1 MRALCFTAAGQP
13 LELQQR
19 EIPAPA
25 AGEVLIRVEACGV
38 CRTDLH
44 VQDAELP
51 DIRYP
56 IVPGHQV
63 VGRVVAR
70 GDGVR
75 LEDRSRVGAAW
86 LGWTC
91 GRCEF
96 CLSGRENLCSAA
108 RFHGYHRDGGYAD
121 YMLACADY
129 CLPIGENLD
138 AATTT
143 PLLCAGLIGYRS
155 LRMAGEAKRIG
166 LYGFG
171 SAAHIIAQVALQQG
185 RQVFAFTRAGDTQAQ
200 AFARELGAT
209 WAGDSEQ
216 AAPEKLDAAL
226 IFAPVGSLVPKALTD
241 LKPGG
246 RVVCGGIHMSDIPS
260 FPYADLWGE
269 RQIRSVANLTREDG
283 EKFMQIAESM
293 TIQAHV
299 RRYPLERANEA
310 LGDLR
315 EGRISGT
322 AVLETGFG

>member
-19 EIPAPA
+19 EIPSPA
-25 AGEVLIRVEACGV
+25 AGEVLIHVEACGV

-51 DIRYP
+51 EVHYP

-75 LEDRSRVGAAW
+75 LENNSRAGAAW
-86 LGWTC
+86 LAWTC

-108 RFHGYHRDGGYAD
+108 AFSRLPPRRRLCRLHAGLRRLLPAHRREPRRCNAPRRCYVPGLSATAACAWPATQSV
-121 YMLACADY
+121 LACMDSARPRTSLRRSL
-129 CLPIGENLD
+129 CSKVARSL
-138 AATTT
+138 
-143 PLLCAGLIGYRS
+143 PLLAPA
-155 LRMAGEAKRIG
+155 M
-166 LYGFG
+166 
-171 SAAHIIAQVALQQG
+171 
-185 RQVFAFTRAGDTQAQ
+185 TQAQ
-200 AFARELGAT
+200 AFARGLGAT
-209 WAGDSEQ
+209 WAGDSDQ
-216 AAPEKLDAAL
+216 ASPEKLDAAL

-260 FPYADLWGE
+260 L
-269 RQIRSVANLTREDG
+269 
-283 EKFMQIAESM
+283 
-293 TIQAHV
+293 
-299 RRYPLERANEA
+299 PLCRPV
-310 LGDLR
+310 G
-315 EGRISGT
+315 
-322 AVLETGFG
+322 